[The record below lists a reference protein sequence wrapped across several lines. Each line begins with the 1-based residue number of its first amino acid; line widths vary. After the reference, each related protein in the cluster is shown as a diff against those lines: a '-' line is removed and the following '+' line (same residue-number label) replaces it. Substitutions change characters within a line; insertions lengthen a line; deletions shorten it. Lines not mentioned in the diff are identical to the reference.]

1 MRHDDA
7 ADLGNALSVVM
18 SSPVRLGLLML
29 VPLVMAQGLPGWP
42 AQLTREEL
50 QQRQLIQMLQ
60 QRWQLACDE
69 LNRANQK
76 VTLQEAVDIG
86 LKNNPVLSTT
96 FANWQATE
104 WQAKAIRREWY
115 PSLTADNPNP
125 DAIAYRHLN
134 RTITTT
140 TGSTTTSTTS
150 NQNIFY
156 TAPRL
161 QLNWT
166 FLDPSRTPRLK
177 ASIAT
182 IRSRQLLF
190 DVGARNLVLDIQ
202 TAYYQLQQL
211 RELRLSYAAIYEL
224 TGQQIR
230 IAIAKRRSGFGSQGD
245 VDQLRSQLLQQLIQL
260 IQLYEQETTAANQL
274 AYVMSLKPGDLVL
287 PADPLSPGAAWQLP
301 LQDTIDQAVQLREEI
316 KANLAQA
323 ESFGWSSVSQLNRY
337 LPSVSIFGQSQYN
350 SQSTSSTASGNG
362 SGSSSINQFDFRNDI
377 GLSFSWLLM
386 DGGIDVARA
395 RSLQEQSLASQSDA
409 DQERYRVA
417 LQVENSYATYRASSM
432 VVDTARLQVKQAR
445 KTVDFAIKAYNGTS
459 TDATTFIQNIQNY
472 LNAETSYSLSVRR
485 YNTAVASLYR
495 YSALWPEFAVNPLSN
510 RLSALKAAK
519 VR

>member
-1 MRHDDA
+1 MPA
-7 ADLGNALSVVM
+7 PL
-18 SSPVRLGLLML
+18 RLWLLVL
-29 VPLVMAQGLPGWP
+29 VPLVMAQAPSVWPG
-42 AQLTREEL
+42 QLTREEM
-50 QQRQLIQMLQ
+50 QQRQMIQMLE
-60 QRWQLACDE
+60 QRWQLACEE
-69 LNRANQK
+69 LKRTNQK
-76 VTLQEAVDIG
+76 VSLQEAVDIG

-96 FANWQATE
+96 YANWQATE

-134 RTITTT
+134 RTVTTT
-140 TGSTTTSTTS
+140 SGDTTTSTTS

-166 FLDPSRTPRLK
+166 FLDASRTPRLK

-190 DVGARNLVLDIQ
+190 DVSARNLLLDIQ

-224 TGQQIR
+224 TRQQIR
-230 IAIAKRRSGFGSQGD
+230 IAIAKRKSGLGSQGD

-260 IQLYEQETTAANQL
+260 IQLYEQETTATNQL
-274 AYVMSLKPGDLVL
+274 AYVMSLKPGDLVS
-287 PADPLSPGAAWQLP
+287 PADQLSPAGGWELP
-301 LQDTIDQAVQLREEI
+301 LQATIDQALQLREEI
-316 KANLAQA
+316 KANLAEA

-337 LPSVSIFGQSQYN
+337 LPSASVFGQSQYS
-350 SQSTSSTASGNG
+350 SQATSSISNGAS
-362 SGSSSINQFDFRNDI
+362 SGSSSVNQFDLRNDI
-377 GLSFSWLLM
+377 GLSFSWLLV

-395 RSLQEQSLASQSDA
+395 RSLQQQSLASQADA
-409 DQERYRVA
+409 EQERFRVA

-445 KTVDFAIKAYNGTS
+445 KTVDFAIKAYNGSS

-472 LNAETSYSLSVRR
+472 LNAENSYSQSVRR
-485 YNTAVASLYR
+485 YNTAVAALYR
-495 YSALWPEFAVNPLSN
+495 YSALWPQSAVNPLSV
-510 RLSALKAAK
+510 RLSELKTTK
-519 VR
+519 GK

>member
-1 MRHDDA
+1 
-7 ADLGNALSVVM
+7 
-18 SSPVRLGLLML
+18 ML
-29 VPLVMAQGLPGWP
+29 VPWVMAQATTGWP
-42 AQLTREEL
+42 GQLTREEQ

-69 LNRANQK
+69 LNRASQK
-76 VTLQEAVDIG
+76 VSLQEAVAIG

-96 FANWQATE
+96 YANWQSTE

-125 DAIAYRHLN
+125 DAMAYRHLN
-134 RTITTT
+134 RTVTTT
-140 TGSTTTSTTS
+140 SGSTTTSTTS
-150 NQNIFY
+150 DQNIFY

-190 DVGARNLVLDIQ
+190 DVSARNLVLDIQ
-202 TAYYQLQQL
+202 TAYFQLQQL

-224 TGQQIR
+224 TRQQIR
-230 IAIAKRRSGFGSQGD
+230 MAIAKRKSGLGSQGD

-274 AYVMSLKPGDLVL
+274 AYVMSLKPGDLVF
-287 PADPLSPGAAWQLP
+287 PADRLLPGGGWDLS
-301 LQDTIDQAVQLREEI
+301 LQDTIDQALQLREEI
-316 KANLAQA
+316 RANLAEA
-323 ESFGWSSVSQLNRY
+323 EGFGWSSVSQLNRY
-337 LPSVSIFGQSQYN
+337 LPTVSVFGQSQYN
-350 SQSTSSTASGNG
+350 SQATSSTSSGTS
-362 SGSSSINQFDFRNDI
+362 SGSSSINQYDFRNDI
-377 GLSFSWLLM
+377 GLSFSWLLV
-386 DGGIDVARA
+386 DGGIDVAKA
-395 RSLQEQSLASQSDA
+395 RSLQQQKLASQADA
-409 DQERYRVA
+409 DLERYRVA

-459 TDATTFIQNIQNY
+459 ADATTFIQNIQNY
-472 LNAETSYSLSVRR
+472 LNAESSYSLSVRR
-485 YNTAVASLYR
+485 YNTAVAALYR
-495 YSALWPEFAVNPLSN
+495 YSALWPQSAVNPLSS
-510 RLSALKAAK
+510 RVSELKTTK
-519 VR
+519 SQ